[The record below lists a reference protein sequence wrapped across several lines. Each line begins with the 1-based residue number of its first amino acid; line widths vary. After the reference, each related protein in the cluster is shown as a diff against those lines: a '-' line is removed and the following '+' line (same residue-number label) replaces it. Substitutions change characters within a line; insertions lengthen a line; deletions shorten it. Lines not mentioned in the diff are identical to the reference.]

1 MSSYWTLYITVVALY
16 QLGFS
21 QSFEISCFVDESI
34 SLLIF
39 PPLFLAC
46 MFCLFSGFNTSSP
59 KTLKKVNKFDHV
71 SSCASWNEETRKR
84 SRPGKCGAIK
94 RKKKCCSW
102 VFPLDIY
109 FQETVGP
116 KSTWGAGRFKAALEG
131 LRLCALRSRLP
142 VRLWNMILFVLGQ
155 SLLFELV
162 HFDIHL
168 CLKTDKSVYMIL
180 VPYS

>member
-1 MSSYWTLYITVVALY
+1 MWS
-16 QLGFS
+16 
-21 QSFEISCFVDESI
+21 
-34 SLLIF
+34 
-39 PPLFLAC
+39 
-46 MFCLFSGFNTSSP
+46 N
-59 KTLKKVNKFDHV
+59 
-71 SSCASWNEETRKR
+71 
-84 SRPGKCGAIK
+84 
-94 RKKKCCSW
+94 KKKEKAAVEFFLLTFNSRK
-102 VFPLDIY
+102 
-109 FQETVGP
+109 TVGP